1 MLVSVP
7 NRTMLDAVRKRP
19 RLCVLVAVLIAAAF
33 QSGCVGSVSSHTE
46 SQSGPATISLSTA
59 SIQFGSVTVGASTSQ
74 PVILTNTG
82 SANLTVNQINLTGQ
96 EFSLSN
102 TALPM
107 TIGAGASAQLT
118 VGFAPTSTGKASG
131 AISISSDSA
140 VNPTSSVALSG
151 TGSSGSSSTAS
162 VTLNWSASTS
172 ADVVGYNIYRGTEPG
187 SYAQLNGSLIS
198 ATSYTDNTVQGGQNL
213 TYYYAVTS
221 VNSKG
226 EQSAFSSPVS
236 VLVP

>member
-1 MLVSVP
+1 VFVR
-7 NRTMLDAVRKRP
+7 NRSMLDAIRKRP
-19 RLCVLVAVLIAAAF
+19 RLCVLVAVVMAATF
-33 QSGCVGSVSSHTE
+33 QSGCVGAVSSHTD

-59 SIQFGSVTVGASTSQ
+59 SIQFGSVAVGTSTSQ

-102 TALPM
+102 TSLPM
-107 TIGAGASAQLT
+107 TIAGGASAQLT
-118 VGFAPTSTGKASG
+118 VGFAPTSAGKASG

-151 TGSSGSSSTAS
+151 TGNSGSSSDAS

-172 ADVVGYNIYRGTEPG
+172 TGVVGYNIYRGTEPG
-187 SYAQLNGSLIS
+187 SYAQLNGALIS
-198 ATSYTDNTVQGGQNL
+198 VTSYTDSTVQGGQNL

-221 VNSKG
+221 VDSKG
-226 EQSAFSSPVS
+226 QQSAFSSPVS

>member
-1 MLVSVP
+1 VFARNRSML
-7 NRTMLDAVRKRP
+7 NAIRKRP
-19 RLCVLVAVLIAAAF
+19 RLGVLLAVVIAAAF
-33 QSGCVGSVSSHTE
+33 QSGCVGAVSSHND

-59 SIQFGSVTVGASTSQ
+59 SIQFGSVTVGTSTSQ

-102 TALPM
+102 TSLPM
-107 TIGAGASAQLT
+107 TIAGGASAQLT
-118 VGFAPTSTGKASG
+118 VGFAPSSAGKASG
-131 AISISSDSA
+131 SISISSDSA

-151 TGSSGSSSTAS
+151 TGSSGSSDAS

-172 ADVVGYNIYRGTEPG
+172 TGVVGYNIYRGTEPG
-187 SYAQLNGSLIS
+187 SYAQLNGALIS
-198 ATSYTDNTVQGGQNL
+198 VTSYTDSTVQGGQNL

-221 VNSKG
+221 VDSKG
-226 EQSAFSSPVS
+226 AQSAFSSPVS